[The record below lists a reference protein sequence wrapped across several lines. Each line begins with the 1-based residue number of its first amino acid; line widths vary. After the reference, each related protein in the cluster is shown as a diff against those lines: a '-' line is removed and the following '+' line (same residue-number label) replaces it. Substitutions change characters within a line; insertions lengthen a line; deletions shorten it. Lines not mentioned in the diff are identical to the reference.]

1 MEVKPGIWDSEKKCP
16 FPLNRGVPSS
26 TDVTDKKIIRIFA
39 RGQILL
45 PLNRGVSSTDVADKE
60 IVRIFTWD
68 QILHSLDG
76 SVP

>member
-16 FPLNRGVPSS
+16 FPLNRGVPS

-39 RGQILL
+39 QGQILL
-45 PLNRGVSSTDVADKE
+45 PLSRGVPSTDVADKE
-60 IVRIFTWD
+60 IIRIFTWD